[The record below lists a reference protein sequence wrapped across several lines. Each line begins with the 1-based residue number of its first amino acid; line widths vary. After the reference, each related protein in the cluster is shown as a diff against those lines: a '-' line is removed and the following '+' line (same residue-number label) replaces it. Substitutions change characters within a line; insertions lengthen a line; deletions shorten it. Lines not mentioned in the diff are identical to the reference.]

1 MRHSRPPIFGPKLAT
16 SFARNF
22 QVFGFSPIFAKC
34 LQVPLMNRPVT
45 IGIVGGAWRA
55 EFFFRI
61 AQALPDRFRI
71 VGCVARTEATRS
83 RIQTAW
89 GIETFSTIGGLVR
102 SKPDFVV
109 TSVPWAASAPVI
121 LELASHDVAVLAE
134 TPPAEDLDALTKL
147 WKELPGNARVQVAE
161 QYQFQPA
168 HAARL
173 ALTKSGL
180 LGEISEA
187 QISVA
192 HGYHGVSLIRKFLNI
207 GFENASIRALQF
219 KSPIVGGSTRAGP
232 PQQERKILT
241 TQTIATLEFEGK
253 LAVFDFVEDQYF
265 SWIRSHRVL
274 VCGDRGE
281 INNLDVR
288 YLIDFV
294 TPMEMQLKRV
304 DAGQT
309 GNLEGYHHKGYTAGG
324 AWWYQNSFAPARLS
338 DDEIAI
344 ATCLESMARYLE
356 TGSSFYGLA
365 EASQDHYL
373 GILIDRAA
381 KTSNALESSNQI
393 WHG

>member
-1 MRHSRPPIFGPKLAT
+1 
-16 SFARNF
+16 
-22 QVFGFSPIFAKC
+22 
-34 LQVPLMNRPVT
+34 MNRPVT
-45 IGIVGGAWRA
+45 FGIVGGAWRA

-89 GIETFSTIGGLVR
+89 GIATFSTIGGLVKL
-102 SKPDFVV
+102 KPDFVV
-109 TSVPWAASAPVI
+109 TSVPWAASAPII

-173 ALTKSGL
+173 ALARSGL

-192 HGYHGVSLIRKFLNI
+192 HGYHGVSLIRNFLNI
-207 GFENASIRALQF
+207 GFESASIRALQF
-219 KSPIVGGSTRAGP
+219 KSPIVAGSTRAGP

-241 TQTIATLEFEGK
+241 TQTIATLQFEGK

-274 VCGDRGE
+274 VRGDRGE

-288 YLIDFV
+288 YLIDFA
-294 TPMEMQLKRV
+294 TPIEMQLKRV

-309 GNLEGYHHKGYTAGG
+309 GNLEGHHHKGYTAGG
-324 AWWYQNSFAPARLS
+324 TWWYQNSFAPARLS

-344 ATCLESMARYLE
+344 ATCLDSMARYLE
-356 TGSSFYGLA
+356 TGNSFYGLA
-365 EASQDHYL
+365 EGSQDHYL

-381 KTSNALESSNQI
+381 KTGNVLESSNQI
-393 WHG
+393 WHR

>member
-1 MRHSRPPIFGPKLAT
+1 MNEPITF
-16 SFARNF
+16 
-22 QVFGFSPIFAKC
+22 
-34 LQVPLMNRPVT
+34 
-45 IGIVGGAWRA
+45 GIVGGAWRA

-71 VGCVARTEATRS
+71 SGCVARTEATRS
-83 RIQTAW
+83 RIQTDW
-89 GIETFSTIGGLVR
+89 GIATFSTIGGLVR

-161 QYQFQPA
+161 QYQFQPC

-173 ALTKSGL
+173 ALTRSGL
-180 LGEISEA
+180 LGEISET

-207 GFENASIRALQF
+207 GSESASIRALEF
-219 KSPIVGGSTRAGP
+219 KSPIVAGSTRAGP
-232 PQQERKILT
+232 PQEERKILT
-241 TQTIATLEFEGK
+241 TQTIASLEFEGK

-274 VCGDRGE
+274 VRGDRGE

-288 YLIDFV
+288 YLSDFA
-294 TPMEMQLKRV
+294 TPIEMQLKRI

-309 GNLEGYHHKGYTAGG
+309 GNLEGYHHKGYIAGG
-324 AWWYQNSFAPARLS
+324 AWWYRNPFAPARLS

-356 TGSSFYGLA
+356 TGNSFYGLA

-381 KTSNALESSNQI
+381 KTGNPFESSNQV